1 MDIAMKLSRML
12 GTTVNYWLNLQ
23 NAYDVLI
30 AEFKSQKSWKRRE
43 KYLSILIIVFSGKI
57 SGCQIYQERKM
68 NK

>member
-43 KYLSILIIVFSGKI
+43 KYLSILIIVFQGKFRAARFTKK
-57 SGCQIYQERKM
+57 ER
-68 NK
+68 

>member
-30 AEFKSQKSWKRRE
+30 AEFKSQKELEAERKIFEYFDYR
-43 KYLSILIIVFSGKI
+43 FSGKI